1 MLLALDRVPRTFD
14 IRKWKWDI
22 FFTSLI
28 SISFLGSTQL
38 SSILILIGFCQEWCS
53 IFVPKDA
60 VKTSNMSEGKI
71 SWIFGITFG
80 SSPLCAYKKFA
91 SFQPS
96 EAWKLCVAH
105 FDPCLLVCSHSPLQK
120 KIFGKKNRKKS
131 LLKESCSTAGAKPF
145 CYSSNKK
152 KRYLKIRS
160 KFTPHHPRILKIGI
174 KQLDMV
180 FEAKLKIG

>member
-1 MLLALDRVPRTFD
+1 MGYLFS
-14 IRKWKWDI
+14 
-22 FFTSLI
+22 SLI
-28 SISFLGSTQL
+28 SVNSTFFKPFDL
-38 SSILILIGFCQEWCS
+38 EFWSVFCQGWCS

-120 KIFGKKNRKKS
+120 RFSGRGTEKKISFERKLFYSRSKTI
-131 LLKESCSTAGAKPF
+131 LC
-145 CYSSNKK
+145 SSNKK